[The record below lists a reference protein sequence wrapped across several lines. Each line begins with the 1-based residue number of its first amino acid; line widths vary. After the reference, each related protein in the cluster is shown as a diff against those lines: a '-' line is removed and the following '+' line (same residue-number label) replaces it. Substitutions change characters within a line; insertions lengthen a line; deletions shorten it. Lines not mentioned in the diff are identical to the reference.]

1 MSKIIKENGNIWDVT
16 EYLSYGV
23 KHISKILIGTY
34 DEKEEVK
41 EETKEE
47 VKEETKEKVKKE
59 TKGKKTNKKEVEN

>member
-34 DEKEEVK
+34 DEKEK
-41 EETKEE
+41 

-59 TKGKKTNKKEVEN
+59 TKGKKSKKKEVEN

>member
-34 DEKEEVK
+34 DEKEK
-41 EETKEE
+41 
-47 VKEETKEKVKKE
+47 VKEETKEKKAK
-59 TKGKKTNKKEVEN
+59 KKEVEN